1 MGRLKKTK
9 KGNGTFARNVVNVN
23 EMAGVFSEEEKKK
36 LLSGDGF
43 VKVPTEE
50 LERIRVSSYAYLL

>member
-9 KGNGTFARNVVNVN
+9 KGNGTFARNVVNVS

-36 LLSGDGF
+36 LLSGVGF